1 MKMILNFSECIISF
15 SRYVY
20 CVLSSLAMKWILTK
34 VLQLPLRVI

>member
-1 MKMILNFSECIISF
+1 MKMILNVLLVF